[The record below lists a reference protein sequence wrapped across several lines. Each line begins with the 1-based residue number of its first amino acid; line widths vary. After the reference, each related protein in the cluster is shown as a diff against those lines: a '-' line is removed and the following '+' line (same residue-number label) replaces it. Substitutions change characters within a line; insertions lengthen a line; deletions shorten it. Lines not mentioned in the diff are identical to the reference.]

1 MVLVAGSTGFLG
13 REICRRLRARGIGV
27 RALVRSS
34 SDQTV
39 VAALADLGAQAAVG
53 DVKDRASLDAACR
66 GADTVI
72 STVTTTRSRAPGDS
86 LESADHEGQL
96 SLVDAAQAAGVQR
109 FVFVSFSRGI
119 SGDDALTVAKREV
132 EARVRESGMT
142 FTILRPSYFMEV
154 WLGPH
159 LGFDA
164 ANATARVYGGGDNP
178 ISFISRDDVAEFAVQ
193 ALDNPAATNATIELG
208 GPEALSPH
216 QVICMFEQAGGRPFE
231 VQYVSE
237 AALQSAQAGATDSLQ
252 RAFASLSLSYARGD
266 AIPMDATLGQ
276 FPIELRSVQDYA
288 RTVLA
293 RSV

>member
-1 MVLVAGSTGFLG
+1 
-13 REICRRLRARGIGV
+13 
-27 RALVRSS
+27 VRSS

-39 VAALADLGAQAAVG
+39 VAALGALGAETVVG
-53 DVKDRASLDAACR
+53 DVKERASLDLACR
-66 GADTVI
+66 GADAVI

-96 SLVDAAQAAGVQR
+96 SLVGAARAAGVQR

-132 EARVRESGMT
+132 EARVGESGMT

-164 ANATARVYGGGDNP
+164 ANATARVYGAGANP
-178 ISFISRDDVAEFAVQ
+178 ISFIISRDDIAEFAVQ

-216 QVICMFEQAGGRPFE
+216 QVIRMFEQAGGRPFE

-237 AALQSAQAGATDSLQ
+237 AALEAARAGATDSLP

-266 AIPMDATLGQ
+266 AIPMDATLRQ

-293 RSV
+293 ESV

>member
-13 REICRRLRARGIGV
+13 REICRRLRARGAPV

-39 VAALADLGAQAAVG
+39 VAALEALGANTIVG
-53 DVKDRASLDAACR
+53 DAKDRASLDAACR

-86 LESADHEGQL
+86 LESADHQGQL
-96 SLVDAAQAAGVQR
+96 ALVDAARAAGVQR
-109 FVFVSFSRGI
+109 FVFVSFSGGI
-119 SGDDALTVAKREV
+119 AGEDALTAAKRGV

-164 ANATARVYGGGDNP
+164 ANATARVYGAGENP
-178 ISFISRDDVAEFAVQ
+178 ISFISRDDVAEFVLQ
-193 ALDNPAATNATIELG
+193 ALDNPVAGNATIELG

-216 QVICMFEQAGGRPFE
+216 QVIRIFEQVGGRPFE

-237 AALQSAQAGATDSLQ
+237 AALEAAQAGATDSLQ
-252 RAFASLSLSYARGD
+252 RAFASLSLFYARGD
-266 AIPMDATLGQ
+266 TIPMDATLRQ
-276 FPIELRSVQDYA
+276 FPIRLRSVEEYA
-288 RTVLA
+288 RGVLA
-293 RSV
+293 RVV

>member
-13 REICRRLRARGIGV
+13 REICRRLRARGVAV

-34 SDQTV
+34 SDQSV
-39 VAALADLGAQAAVG
+39 VAELEALGAETVLG

-86 LESADHEGQL
+86 LESADHAGQL
-96 SLVDAAQAAGVQR
+96 ALVDAAQAAGVKR
-109 FVFVSFSRGI
+109 FVFVSFSGGI
-119 SGDDALTVAKREV
+119 AGEDALTAAKRGV
-132 EARVRESGMT
+132 EARIRESGMM
-142 FTILRPSYFMEV
+142 FTILRPTNFMEV

-164 ANATARVYGGGDNP
+164 ANAKATIYGTGDNP

-216 QVICMFEQAGGRPFE
+216 QVIRIFERVGGRPFQ
-231 VQYVSE
+231 VQYVSAAALE
-237 AALQSAQAGATDSLQ
+237 AAMAAATDSLQ

-266 AIPMDATLGQ
+266 VIPMEGTLRQ
-276 FPIELRSVQDYA
+276 FPIALRSVEEYA
-288 RTVLA
+288 RGILA
-293 RSV
+293 GAV

>member
-1 MVLVAGSTGFLG
+1 MLLVAGSTGFLG
-13 REICRRLRARGIGV
+13 REICRRLRARGVAV

-39 VAALADLGAQAAVG
+39 VAALEALGAETVVG

-86 LESADHEGQL
+86 LETADHTGQL
-96 SLVDAAQAAGVQR
+96 ALVDAARAAGVER
-109 FVFVSFSRGI
+109 FVFVSFSGGI
-119 SGDDALTVAKREV
+119 AGDDALTAAKRGV
-132 EARVRESGMT
+132 EARLRESGMT
-142 FTILRPSYFMEV
+142 FTILRPTNFMEV

-164 ANATARVYGGGDNP
+164 ANARATIYGAGDNP

-193 ALDNPAATNATIELG
+193 ALDNAAATNATIELG

-216 QVICMFEQAGGRPFE
+216 QVIRIFERVGGRPFE
-231 VQYVSE
+231 MRYVSE
-237 AALQSAQAGATDSLQ
+237 AALEAAQAAAPDSLQ

-266 AIPMDATLGQ
+266 AIPMDATLRQ

-288 RTVLA
+288 GTVLA